1 MTTSDNRVR
10 LVDLPDDA
18 GRTTATLLAS
28 LSARL
33 AALHFITGATAI
45 GSLTAGFVAL
55 GREVARTAEGAR
67 LREGIERGRA
77 GSNGDAIWSTLGI
90 NTWTSLHAP
99 SPILDQLRNDIALL
113 LADDLDVT
121 LTQTPIPNPPAG
133 ARAGDD
139 VADAQPVEFADYVL
153 GMWAFASE
161 VVRSIETLVAPT
173 LPPAVSGH
181 ATGSARTEP
190 VPPAPLLR

>member
-1 MTTSDNRVR
+1 MTASDNRVR
-10 LVDLPDDA
+10 LVDSADGA
-18 GRTTATLLAS
+18 GRTTASLLAS

-33 AALHFITGATAI
+33 ATLHFVTGATAI

-67 LREGIERGRA
+67 LREAIERGRA
-77 GSNGDAIWSTLGI
+77 GSNGDLIWSALGI
-90 NTWTSLHAP
+90 GTWTSLHAP

-121 LTQTPIPNPPAG
+121 LPQTPMPNPPAG
-133 ARAGDD
+133 ARGGNDA
-139 VADAQPVEFADYVL
+139 ADTQSVEFADYVL

-161 VVRSIETLVAPT
+161 VVRSIETLVEPT
-173 LPPAVSGH
+173 LPPAVRGEPKP
-181 ATGSARTEP
+181 SAGTP
-190 VPPAPLLR
+190 VQAPLLR